1 MTYAAIFHLA
11 LLASRHTLAE
21 SEIAAALRLARVAHP
36 TITVGTVEAAVTDVL
51 ATRVARVA

>member
-11 LLASRHTLAE
+11 LLASRHTLTE

-36 TITVGTVEAAVTDVL
+36 TITVDTVERAISDVL
-51 ATRVARVA
+51 ASRTHAA